1 MKQVVFY
8 ACSHCDATSTDNG
21 KMAEHEILC
30 EKACIAARKRN
41 EREEA
46 KQKELEDIRLSATSW
61 KHLEELVNLY
71 AKKYKFDLT
80 VNFSHLEYNPRLSN
94 SHNCPIKGVQNWC
107 GRDKNKP
114 ASYPGYLG
122 HVTIHHNSIKFG
134 KGDSFLTGSCDGIKV
149 PGINTG
155 TGGGSGNTRDYALY
169 LYLQDFPL
177 IEAKVKRAQ
186 ELAELEKK
194 FKTEEF
200 DKDDKLCS
208 LINKASNKDRYM
220 KLLNK
225 ERGELDKALLKIK
238 EDINNN
244 SSNQVTRREELKES
258 VLKNKPEL
266 KKSENTYAPE
276 IRSIWD
282 SI

>member
-8 ACSHCDATSTDNG
+8 ACSHCDATSTDKG
-21 KMAEHEILC
+21 KMAEHEISC

-41 EREEA
+41 EREEV

-71 AKKYKFDLT
+71 AKKYKLDLT
-80 VNFSHLEYNPRLSN
+80 VNFSHLEYNPQLSN

-107 GRDKNKP
+107 GQDKNKP

-122 HVTIHHNSIKFG
+122 HVTIYHNSTKFG

-194 FKTEEF
+194 FKTEEYLKE
-200 DKDDKLCS
+200 DKMFSLLSKEVKKDKKIK
-208 LINKASNKDRYM
+208 LINE
-220 KLLNK
+220 
-225 ERGELDKALLKIK
+225 ERAELDKELLKIK
-238 EDINNN
+238 DAVNNN
-244 SSNQVTRREELKES
+244 SANQLSRQEELKEII
-258 VLKNKPEL
+258 LKNNPKL
-266 KKSENTYAPE
+266 KKSENTYGSE
-276 IRSIWD
+276 IQSIWA